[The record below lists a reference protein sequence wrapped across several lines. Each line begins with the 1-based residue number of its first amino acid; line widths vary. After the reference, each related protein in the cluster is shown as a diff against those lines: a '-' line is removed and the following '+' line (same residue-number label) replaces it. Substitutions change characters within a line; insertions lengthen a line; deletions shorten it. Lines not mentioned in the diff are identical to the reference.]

1 MLAFA
6 LIISSCQ
13 LGRQYERP
21 ELNLPDKLTK
31 QGTTADTTSV
41 ADMEWWTIYNDTALQ
56 ELITKA
62 LVYNKDLAMATSRMK
77 ELAAMKRID
86 FAKLFPEVNASF
98 YNEREETNYGGDNRK
113 ADYEHSLMAK
123 ISWELD
129 LWGNLRWAKDKST
142 AQFLASVENQR
153 AVKMS
158 LVSEVAQ
165 AYFELVALD
174 NELSIVKQTLGA
186 RKESVRLA
194 EIRFKGGLTSE
205 IVYQQAQVELA
216 KAETMVPELER
227 KIDLKESEI
236 SLLAGGFPSHIN
248 RGIQPENVNLP
259 DTLPVGL
266 PSSLME
272 RRPDI
277 RKAEQELIA
286 ANAAIGVAYTNLFP
300 RISLTANLGAE
311 SDVFSEL
318 LKSPYTFISGSV
330 LTPIFGMGKKRAEL
344 KAKHEAYEEA
354 KASYEKTVLTAFK
367 EVHNAIVNF
376 NKIKE
381 IYESRRLLAESSK
394 TTVELAQLQYING
407 VIGYLDLLDAQ
418 RNYLDAQI
426 SLSNSARDK
435 RLAMVNLYKA
445 LGGGWQY

>member
-6 LIISSCQ
+6 LIMSSCQ

-186 RKESVRLA
+186 RKESVR
-194 EIRFKGGLTSE
+194 
-205 IVYQQAQVELA
+205 
-216 KAETMVPELER
+216 
-227 KIDLKESEI
+227 
-236 SLLAGGFPSHIN
+236 
-248 RGIQPENVNLP
+248 
-259 DTLPVGL
+259 
-266 PSSLME
+266 
-272 RRPDI
+272 
-277 RKAEQELIA
+277 IA
-286 ANAAIGVAYTNLFP
+286 
-300 RISLTANLGAE
+300 
-311 SDVFSEL
+311 
-318 LKSPYTFISGSV
+318 
-330 LTPIFGMGKKRAEL
+330 
-344 KAKHEAYEEA
+344 
-354 KASYEKTVLTAFK
+354 
-367 EVHNAIVNF
+367 
-376 NKIKE
+376 
-381 IYESRRLLAESSK
+381 
-394 TTVELAQLQYING
+394 
-407 VIGYLDLLDAQ
+407 
-418 RNYLDAQI
+418 
-426 SLSNSARDK
+426 
-435 RLAMVNLYKA
+435 
-445 LGGGWQY
+445 